1 MSRRVTAVVSPSA
14 PRPRCAWP
22 AWSHG
27 GNRRPSGTAT
37 AAAAAFA
44 LIALGAS
51 ACSSSSSTT
60 STGGSGAS
68 GGSSSSSAA
77 AKKYNLQLIVGT
89 KDDNFYVTMECGAQ
103 AEAKRLGMN
112 ISVNGPADFTVSEQK
127 PLIDDAMTTKP
138 DALLVAPTDTSAL
151 DPDLQQVQ
159 SNGTKVVF
167 VDTSSSNTSLGV
179 SRITSDNAEGGKMA
193 ADSLGAAIGGKGTVA
208 VVTVKRGTST
218 TDARVQGFDQEMA
231 AKYPSIKLLPVHYD
245 DQDSSTVAASDIGGD
260 ISAHPDLGGVFAA
273 NVITA
278 EGAATAVKSA
288 GKSGKIKVAA
298 FDAEP
303 AEITAVQAGTIQMLV
318 AQNPTAEG
326 QDGVDQAVNALEGKS
341 VQANITSP
349 LKVITKDN
357 VTSSDVKPFIY
368 VSSCS

>member
-1 MSRRVTAVVSPSA
+1 MSRRVT
-14 PRPRCAWP
+14 
-22 AWSHG
+22 
-27 GNRRPSGTAT
+27 
-37 AAAAAFA
+37 AAAAFA

-51 ACSSSSSTT
+51 ACSSSSSTST
-60 STGGSGAS
+60 SGSGAS
-68 GGSSSSSAA
+68 GGASSSSAA
-77 AKKYNLQLIVGT
+77 AKKYNLELIVGT
-89 KDDNFYVTMECGAQ
+89 KNDNFYVTMECGAK
-103 AEAKRLGMN
+103 AEAQRLGMS
-112 ISVNGPADFTVSEQK
+112 ITVNGPADFTVSEQK
-127 PLIDDAMTTKP
+127 PLIDDAITTKP
-138 DALLVAPTDTSAL
+138 DGLLVAPTDTSAL

-193 ADSLGAAIGGKGTVA
+193 ADNLGAAIGGKGTVG

-218 TDARVQGFDQEMA
+218 TDARVQGFQQEMA
-231 AKYPSIKLLPVHYD
+231 AKYPNVKLLPVHYD

-260 ISAHPDLGGVFAA
+260 ISAHSDLAGVFAA

-288 GKSGKIKVAA
+288 GKSGTIKVAA

-326 QDGVDQAVNALEGKS
+326 QDGVDQAVNALEGKP
-341 VQANITSP
+341 VQASITSP

-357 VTSSDVKPFIY
+357 VNNSDVKPFIY